1 MQSRH
6 LWVLTAL
13 GVLLLA
19 TVTWWALALWP
30 APTDGAAWLL
40 RAREVCF
47 GRTATGLPEP
57 SGWLLLLL
65 QPPLMLGA
73 MFVIWGRDVPGA
85 VSALA
90 ARPAGRVSLVAVSG
104 VLLAGGFGASVRVA
118 RAMEPAGAFEVT
130 DAPVP
135 DTYPRLDRAAPPLA
149 LVDQHGNIITT
160 AQFLGRPVIVT
171 FAFGHCETVCPVVV
185 HDVLEARRRS
195 QPDAVVLVLSL
206 DPWRDTPARLPYIA
220 NQWHLDS
227 LDHALSGTVENVEAV
242 LDDWN
247 VARSRNLQT
256 GDIVHPRLVYLI
268 DETGAI
274 AYAATGGIN
283 VLVELMGR
291 L

>member
-1 MQSRH
+1 M
-6 LWVLTAL
+6 AL

-30 APTDGAAWLL
+30 APTEGAAWLL

-47 GRTATGLPEP
+47 GRTATGLPEA

-73 MFVIWGRDVPGA
+73 IFVIWGRDVPAA

-90 ARPAGRVSLVAVSG
+90 ARPMGRAALAAVSV
-104 VLLAGGFGASVRVA
+104 VLLAGTFGASVRVA
-118 RAMEPAGAFEVT
+118 RAMEPADAFAVT

-135 DTYPRLDRAAPPLA
+135 DTYPRLDRAPPPLA
-149 LVDQHGNIITT
+149 LLDQHGNTVTT
-160 AQFLGRPVIVT
+160 TQYLGRPVIVT

-185 HDVLEARRRS
+185 HDVLEARRLS
-195 QPDAVVLVLSL
+195 EVDAVVLVLSL
-206 DPWRDTPARLPYIA
+206 DPWRDTPARLPSIA
-220 NQWHLDS
+220 TQWHLSPD
-227 LDHALSGTVENVEAV
+227 DHALSGPVDQVEAV

-268 DETGAI
+268 DEAGTM
-274 AYAATGGIN
+274 AYAATGGIAM
-283 VLVELMGR
+283 LQELLRR